1 MGNYFS
7 HNQPNN
13 HKCALCTVTLDNNT
27 FTYLD
32 VVCNNCEERFKGYY
46 HSECLKKLNI
56 DDKIHCP
63 QCNIHFRASMP

>member
-13 HKCALCTVTLDNNT
+13 HKCALCTLTLDNNT
-27 FTYLD
+27 LTYVD
-32 VVCNNCEERFKGYY
+32 VQCANCEERFKGYY

>member
-27 FTYLD
+27 FTYVD
-32 VVCNNCEERFKGYY
+32 VVCANCEERFKGYY

>member
-27 FTYLD
+27 FTYVD
-32 VVCNNCEERFKGYY
+32 VVCAKCEERFKGYY

-63 QCNIHFRASMP
+63 QCNIHFCASMP